1 MVRYIASDEIPIP
14 PGMLCD
20 YKHRSTQAPYNGT
33 VAVAGLLWQQRIADK
48 ELLDHRVNR
57 LSCIVL
63 QIEVPAG
70 IFLGVAEGR
79 SHPYSRT
86 DNTAGRRKTNA
97 STLDVA
103 EGRSHP
109 YRHADYSAG
118 TKKTN
123 DSTLDDLLVHR
134 VEGTEDQIGKQ
145 MADEVEFGGGG
156 GGGGGRGV

>member
-33 VAVAGLLWQQRIADK
+33 VGTVAVAGLLWRQRIADK

-79 SHPYSRT
+79 KDKCLNSRR
-86 DNTAGRRKTNA
+86 GRRTQPSVQACRQQCRYQK
-97 STLDVA
+97 D
-103 EGRSHP
+103 
-109 YRHADYSAG
+109 
-118 TKKTN
+118 K
-123 DSTLDDLLVHR
+123 
-134 VEGTEDQIGKQ
+134 
-145 MADEVEFGGGG
+145 
-156 GGGGGRGV
+156 